1 MPQNEPSDQNPA
13 CAMTLAAFRERLEKT
28 LRPSFLEVEDGSA
41 AHQGHAGAAD
51 AGPISHLVVRI
62 KADVLQSLSHV
73 EQHQR
78 IYALFEEELASGAL
92 HALRIDVL

>member
-1 MPQNEPSDQNPA
+1 MPHEEFSGNNPA
-13 CAMTLAAFRERLEKT
+13 QTMSLEAFKARLEDA

-62 KADVLQSLSHV
+62 KADALQSLSQV

-78 IYALFEEELASGAL
+78 IYALFQEELASGAL